1 MAEIYYKVTDSSGN
15 LKFLGEANSFDEYE
29 EERDSLEIMEDPKMN
44 MEIIPEDEY
53 NKLASQMPDSG
64 SMTMTDS
71 DLSISYTSTGKHNL
85 QKNIILSAFVETG
98 VIPSVET
105 LEAYY
110 QWLIK

>member
-1 MAEIYYKVTDSSGN
+1 MAEIYYKVTDSKGN
-15 LKFLGEANSFDEYE
+15 LKFLGEADSFDEYE
-29 EERDSLEIMEDPKMN
+29 NDASEIMEDPKLK

-98 VIPSVET
+98 IIPSVET